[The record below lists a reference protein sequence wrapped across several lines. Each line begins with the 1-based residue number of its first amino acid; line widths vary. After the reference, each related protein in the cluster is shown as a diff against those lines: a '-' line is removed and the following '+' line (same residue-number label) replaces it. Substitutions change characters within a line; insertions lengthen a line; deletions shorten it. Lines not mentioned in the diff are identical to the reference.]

1 MAYPLDVTPAPIE
14 VPLTRS
20 VSAAANITP
29 SASRDYAYLSGTAV
43 GSQLTYSDLASFA
56 WWLDPQPDERAR
68 ASIDATV
75 GSLLESSS
83 VPALEHGIQLAFFE
97 TVDLDDAVLMPFVE
111 ALRPDVVSARLY
123 PQPVNSIERL
133 AEYTGGT
140 KLGRMADA
148 YPRQWVATAQQ
159 IVGSSSMTAQQM
171 LQALFDRWTDEFVWF
186 TAKPVPDLRFRH
198 PSGVYDATRGVLTTE
213 AIWLQQKQD
222 SRLSMRQ
229 IVDDILSV
237 LPGNPLTY
245 DSDGDVLIRATYGPD
260 APTAPAVTLSDAE
273 VIRVSTGKPD
283 QRGVRNRARVDT
295 TGREFVEDV
304 PVTAAAYT
312 VLSFFDET
320 VLGLPEGEDLRVD
333 PWRVREYDPNLL
345 VASDQPISV
354 TWDSTIY
361 SATDESGGGLF
372 TEAVEDGV
380 LSLSLGE
387 SKTITVT
394 ARVGEWL
401 LWVGNLVQID
411 WTFTRVDYGVH
422 VIESSATSEARADA
436 STWSMAYVIDWSVTG
451 TAFTS
456 SDTVISADYGYDLA
470 RDSLYDPVTGG
481 NAIAISQETYGEHEV
496 VVSTSIFPLT
506 EKQAQDIAQ
515 GLVLHYINPVTIRQV
530 LQSWWERYRVTFD
543 HIGLLVQLP
552 PDGDTAEVGYA
563 QQRDYTDSFLD
574 PLAPIVESNFELAIT
589 QSVYTTD
596 GLLAWDNGNPLR
608 FEDGDLVEVS

>member
-1 MAYPLDVTPAPIE
+1 
-14 VPLTRS
+14 
-20 VSAAANITP
+20 
-29 SASRDYAYLSGTAV
+29 
-43 GSQLTYSDLASFA
+43 
-56 WWLDPQPDERAR
+56 
-68 ASIDATV
+68 
-75 GSLLESSS
+75 
-83 VPALEHGIQLAFFE
+83 
-97 TVDLDDAVLMPFVE
+97 
-111 ALRPDVVSARLY
+111 
-123 PQPVNSIERL
+123 
-133 AEYTGGT
+133 
-140 KLGRMADA
+140 
-148 YPRQWVATAQQ
+148 
-159 IVGSSSMTAQQM
+159 
-171 LQALFDRWTDEFVWF
+171 
-186 TAKPVPDLRFRH
+186 
-198 PSGVYDATRGVLTTE
+198 
-213 AIWLQQKQD
+213 
-222 SRLSMRQ
+222 
-229 IVDDILSV
+229 
-237 LPGNPLTY
+237 
-245 DSDGDVLIRATYGPD
+245 
-260 APTAPAVTLSDAE
+260 
-273 VIRVSTGKPD
+273 
-283 QRGVRNRARVDT
+283 VRNRARVDT

-422 VIESSATSEARADA
+422 VIESSATSEARVDD

-506 EKQAQDIAQ
+506 AQQAQDIAQ

-574 PLAPIVESNFELAIT
+574 PLAPSVESNFELAIT